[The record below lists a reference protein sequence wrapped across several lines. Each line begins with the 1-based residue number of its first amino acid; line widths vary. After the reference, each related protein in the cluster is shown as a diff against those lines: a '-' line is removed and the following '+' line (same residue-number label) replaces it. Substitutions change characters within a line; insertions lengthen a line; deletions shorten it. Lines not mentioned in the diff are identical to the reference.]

1 MPAKSPSAS
10 VVRRIETLHKQLRE
24 HDYKY
29 YVLAEPSISDEEY
42 DRLMWE
48 LIELE
53 NEHPDLRSPDSPSQ
67 RVGGAPTKEFAVV
80 THTVPMLSLSNT
92 YNEAEVRDFD
102 RRVHSLLLDE
112 QNEYV
117 SELKFDGVA
126 ISLVYENSV
135 LVRGAT
141 RGDGME
147 GDDITQ
153 NLKTIR
159 SIPLRLRTRSRSEDI
174 EVRGEVFMTRSDFKT
189 MNEERELAG
198 EKLFVNPRNATAG
211 TLKMQDPKIVA
222 QRPLKFFAYSL
233 RVERGGPSTHVES
246 LNHMRELGFPVS
258 EHGSLCRTL
267 DDVVRY
273 WREWEEKRDTLP
285 FDIDGIVVKVNSL
298 RQQERLG
305 AIAKSPRWAIAFKFA
320 ARKAETTIKG
330 ITLQVGRVGT
340 ITPVG
345 ELEPVFLGGTTV
357 SRATLH
363 NVDYIIELDVRPGDT
378 VIVERGGDVIPKIS
392 GVVKEKRPAGLE
404 KFKMPTRCP
413 ECGSRI
419 YRPADEVNYYCE
431 NTECPAQVKGRILH
445 FAHRGAMDI
454 EGLGEAVVDQ
464 LVGLE
469 LIRNYADL
477 YELRSRKAQLLRLE
491 RWGEKSVNNL
501 LDAIEKSK
509 KKPFSRLV
517 YALGIRHVGAGVAQL
532 VATNIRSM
540 AKLKVASAEQLEG
553 IQGIGPRIAESVV
566 HFFQDSHNRKLIERL
581 ERAGLIMEG
590 RAPKSIRSSPFVGK
604 TVVLIGGL
612 ISMTRDEAKEEI
624 EARGGRV
631 AASVSKHTDL
641 VVAGEDGGTKL
652 RKARELNIATIG
664 EDEFLQLLQ
673 SKS

>member
-1 MPAKSPSAS
+1 MPAKPSSAS
-10 VVRRIETLHKQLRE
+10 VVRRIETLRKQLRE
-24 HDYKY
+24 HDYEY
-29 YVLAEPSISDEEY
+29 YVLAEPSIADVEY
-42 DRLMWE
+42 DSLMRE

-67 RVGGAPTKEFAVV
+67 RVGGAPTKEFALV
-80 THTVPMLSLSNT
+80 THAVPMLSLSNT

-102 RRVHSLLLDE
+102 RRVSSLLRGE
-112 QNEYV
+112 RYEYV
-117 SELKFDGVA
+117 NELKFDGVA
-126 ISLVYENSV
+126 ISVVYVNGV

-141 RGDGME
+141 RGDGVQ
-147 GDDITQ
+147 GDVITQ

-159 SIPLRLRTRSRSEDI
+159 SIPLRLRTRNGFEDI
-174 EVRGEVFMTRSDFKT
+174 EVRGEVFMTRGDFKA

-233 RVERGGPSTHVES
+233 RVERGGPSTHFES
-246 LNHMRELGFPVS
+246 LNQMRELGFPVS
-258 EHGSLCRTL
+258 EHGRLCKTV
-267 DDVVRY
+267 DEVVRY
-273 WREWEEKRDTLP
+273 WREWEEKRETLP

-298 RQQERLG
+298 RQQEKLG

-320 ARKAETTIKG
+320 ARKAETIIKG

-340 ITPVG
+340 ITPVA
-345 ELEPVFLGGTTV
+345 ELQPVFLGGTTV

-363 NVDYIIELDVRPGDT
+363 NEDYIQELDIRPGDT
-378 VIVERGGDVIPKIS
+378 VIVEKGGDVIPKVS
-392 GVVKEKRPAGLE
+392 GVVKEKRPPELS
-404 KFKMPTRCP
+404 KFRMPTSCP
-413 ECGSRI
+413 ECGSKI
-419 YRPADEVNYYCE
+419 YRPVEEAHYYCE

-464 LVGLE
+464 LVGLD

-477 YELRSRKAQLLRLE
+477 YELRSRKTRLLELE

-501 LDAIEKSK
+501 LDAIEESK
-509 KKPFSRLV
+509 KSPFSRLV

-532 VATNIRSM
+532 LTANIRSM
-540 AKLKVASAEQLEG
+540 AQLKAATTEDLVG

-566 HFFQDSHNRKLIERL
+566 HFFQDPHNRKIIERL
-581 ERAGLIMEG
+581 ERAGLMMEEKTSK
-590 RAPKSIRSSPFVGK
+590 AVRSSPFAGK
-604 TVVLIGGL
+604 TVVLTGGL
-612 ISMTRDEAKEEI
+612 ASMTRDEAKQRI
-624 EARGGRV
+624 EALGGRV
-631 AASVSKHTDL
+631 ATTVGKGTDL
-641 VVAGEDGGTKL
+641 VVAGTDAGSKL
-652 RKARELNIATIG
+652 QKARELNIRTID

>member
-1 MPAKSPSAS
+1 MPAKPSSAS
-10 VVRRIETLHKQLRE
+10 VVRRIETLRKQLRE
-24 HDYKY
+24 HDYEY
-29 YVLAEPSISDEEY
+29 YVLAEPSIADVEY
-42 DRLMWE
+42 DSLMRE

-67 RVGGAPTKEFAVV
+67 RVGGAPTKEFALV
-80 THTVPMLSLSNT
+80 THAVPMLSLSNT

-102 RRVHSLLLDE
+102 RRVSSLLRGE
-112 QNEYV
+112 RYEYV
-117 SELKFDGVA
+117 NELKFDGVA
-126 ISLVYENSV
+126 ISVVYVNGV

-141 RGDGME
+141 RGDGVQ
-147 GDDITQ
+147 GDVITQ

-159 SIPLRLRTRSRSEDI
+159 SIPLRLRTRNGFEDI
-174 EVRGEVFMTRSDFKT
+174 EVRGEVFMTRGDFKA

-233 RVERGGPSTHVES
+233 RVERGGPSTHFES
-246 LNHMRELGFPVS
+246 LNQMRELGFPVS
-258 EHGSLCRTL
+258 EHGRLCKTV
-267 DDVVRY
+267 DEVVRY
-273 WREWEEKRDTLP
+273 WREWEEKRETLP

-298 RQQERLG
+298 RQQEKLG

-320 ARKAETTIKG
+320 ARKAETIIKG

-340 ITPVG
+340 ITPVA
-345 ELEPVFLGGTTV
+345 ELQPVFLGGTTV

-363 NVDYIIELDVRPGDT
+363 NEDYIQELDIRPGDT
-378 VIVERGGDVIPKIS
+378 VIVEKGGDVIPKVS
-392 GVVKEKRPAGLE
+392 GVVKEKRPPELS
-404 KFKMPTRCP
+404 KFRMPTSCP
-413 ECGSRI
+413 ECGSKI
-419 YRPADEVNYYCE
+419 YRPVEEAHYYCE

-464 LVGLE
+464 LVGLD

-477 YELRSRKAQLLRLE
+477 YELRSRKTRLLELE

-501 LDAIEKSK
+501 LDAIEESK
-509 KKPFSRLV
+509 KSPFSRLV

-532 VATNIRSM
+532 LTANIRSM
-540 AKLKVASAEQLEG
+540 AQLKAATTEDLVG

-566 HFFQDSHNRKLIERL
+566 HFFQDPHNRKIIERL
-581 ERAGLIMEG
+581 ERAGLMMEEKTSK
-590 RAPKSIRSSPFVGK
+590 AVRSSPFAGK
-604 TVVLIGGL
+604 TVVLTGGL
-612 ISMTRDEAKEEI
+612 ASMTRDEAKQRI
-624 EARGGRV
+624 EALGGRV
-631 AASVSKHTDL
+631 ATAVGKGTDL
-641 VVAGEDGGTKL
+641 VVAGTDAGSKL
-652 RKARELNIATIG
+652 QKARELNIRTID

>member
-1 MPAKSPSAS
+1 MPAKSSSVS
-10 VVRRIETLHKQLRE
+10 VVRRIETLRKQLRE

-42 DRLMWE
+42 DSLMRE

-67 RVGGAPTKEFAVV
+67 RVGGAPTKEFALV
-80 THTVPMLSLSNT
+80 THAVPMLSLSNT

-102 RRVHSLLLDE
+102 RRVSSLLRGERYD
-112 QNEYV
+112 YV

-126 ISLVYENSV
+126 ISLVYENGV

-141 RGDGME
+141 RGDGVQ

-159 SIPLRLRTRSRSEDI
+159 SIPLRLRTRNGINDI
-174 EVRGEVFMTRSDFKT
+174 EVRGEVFMTRGDFKA

-211 TLKMQDPKIVA
+211 TMKMQDPKIVA

-233 RVERGGPSTHVES
+233 RVERGGPSMHFES
-246 LNHMRELGFPVS
+246 FNQMRELGFPVS
-258 EHGSLCRTL
+258 EHGRLCKTV

-273 WREWEEKRDTLP
+273 WREWEEKRETLP

-298 RQQERLG
+298 RQQEKLG

-320 ARKAETTIKG
+320 ARKAETIIKG

-340 ITPVG
+340 ITPVA

-363 NVDYIIELDVRPGDT
+363 NVEYIEELDIRPGDT

-392 GVVKEKRPAGLE
+392 GVVKEKRQVGLE
-404 KFKMPTRCP
+404 KFKMPTACP
-413 ECGSRI
+413 ECDSRI

-431 NTECPAQVKGRILH
+431 NTECPAQVKGRFLH

-464 LVGLE
+464 LADLE

-477 YELRSRKAQLLRLE
+477 YELRSKKTRLMELE

-501 LDAIEKSK
+501 LDAIEESK
-509 KKPFSRLV
+509 KSPFSRLV

-532 VATNIRSM
+532 LTANIRSM
-540 AKLKVASAEQLEG
+540 AQFKAATTEDLEG

-566 HFFQDSHNRKLIERL
+566 HFFQDPHNRKIIERL
-581 ERAGLIMEG
+581 ERAGLMMEEKT
-590 RAPKSIRSSPFVGK
+590 PKAVRLSPFAGK
-604 TVVLIGGL
+604 TVVLTGGL
-612 ISMTRDEAKEEI
+612 ASMTRDEAKEKI
-624 EARGGRV
+624 EALGGRV
-631 AASVSKHTDL
+631 ASSVSKHTDL
-641 VVAGEDGGTKL
+641 VVAGADGGTKL
-652 RKARELNIATIG
+652 RKARALNITTID